1 MIAKLVR
8 FYGLSPDE
16 VLNLDNDMVFT
27 LSEAIAALKAQETME
42 LMKVADWPNMK
53 KEARSK
59 LFKDLNKAAN
69 PSIVKEERKALSTQ
83 DLAAL
88 LNGR

>member
-1 MIAKLVR
+1 MR
-8 FYGLSPDE
+8 FYGLSLE
-16 VLNLDNDMVFT
+16 QIYGMEN
-27 LSEAIAALKAQETME
+27 EAVMMLFSALIALEAQENLTN
-42 LMKVADWPNMK
+42 LRVQDWPNIK

-59 LFKDLNKAAN
+59 LFKDLNKLAN
-69 PSIVKEERKALSTQ
+69 PSIVKEEQKALTTE

>member
-1 MIAKLVR
+1 MR
-8 FYGLSPDE
+8 FYGISLED
-16 VLNLDNDMVFT
+16 VHGMDN
-27 LSEAIAALKAQETME
+27 EAVNMLFQALIALEAQENLT
-42 LMKVADWPNMK
+42 LLRVQDWPNMK

-59 LFKDLNKAAN
+59 LFKDLNKIAN

>member
-1 MIAKLVR
+1 MLHDLQESIPAIR
-8 FYGLSPDE
+8 AQE
-16 VLNLDNDMVFT
+16 T
-27 LSEAIAALKAQETME
+27 IAAL
-42 LMKVADWPNMK
+42 KVADWPNMK

-59 LFKDLNKAAN
+59 LYRDLNKLAN
-69 PSIVKEERKALSTQ
+69 PSILREEPKALTTQ

>member
-1 MIAKLVR
+1 MR
-8 FYGLSPDE
+8 FYGISLED
-16 VLNLDNDMVFT
+16 VHGMDN
-27 LSEAIAALKAQETME
+27 EAVNMLFQALIALEAQENLT
-42 LMKVADWPNMK
+42 LLRVQDWPNMK

-59 LFKDLNKAAN
+59 LFKDLNKIAN
-69 PSIVKEERKALSTQ
+69 PSIVKEERKALTTQ

>member
-1 MIAKLVR
+1 MR
-8 FYGLSPDE
+8 FYSLGLDD
-16 VLNLDNDMVFT
+16 VQGMDN
-27 LSEAIAALKAQETME
+27 EAVNMLFQALMAIEAQES
-42 LMKVADWPNMK
+42 LALLRVQDWPNMK

-59 LFKDLNKAAN
+59 LFKDLNKIAN
-69 PSIVKEERKALSTQ
+69 PSIVKEERKALTTQ

>member
-1 MIAKLVR
+1 MLHDLQESILAIR
-8 FYGLSPDE
+8 AQE
-16 VLNLDNDMVFT
+16 T
-27 LSEAIAALKAQETME
+27 IAAL
-42 LMKVADWPNMK
+42 KVADWPNMK

-59 LFKDLNKAAN
+59 LYRDLNKLAN
-69 PSIVKEERKALSTQ
+69 PSILREEPKALTTQ

>member
-1 MIAKLVR
+1 MR
-8 FYGLSPDE
+8 FYCLS
-16 VLNLDNDMVFT
+16 LDDVQGMDN
-27 LSEAIAALKAQETME
+27 EAVNMLFQALMAIEAQESLT
-42 LMKVADWPNMK
+42 LLRVQDWPNMK

-59 LFKDLNKAAN
+59 LFKDLNKIAN
-69 PSIVKEERKALSTQ
+69 PSIVKEERKALTTQ